1 MPPELLQ
8 YAVFGLLYYLQAEHC
23 IKGVK
28 HYLHALWF
36 SVQTAATIGYGGD
49 LSPDPYCSVTNALV
63 TCQVIISLL
72 TDYSMLGIVFTR
84 FANPSSRTSTI
95 RFSKQMAMTHQNGIW
110 RLTFRV
116 ANIRKHQ
123 ILRPE
128 IRILLLRFNSKHPDA
143 DDAGYLHQE
152 LQITSGGLTPS
163 KITWLGLPT
172 SMSHIVDA
180 DSPLSGMMP
189 ADMEQED
196 MEILVLLDGI
206 DATTSGVLQARCSY
220 QPADIQLN
228 EKFRPVV
235 RRASDGMLTV
245 NFAAFDLLSNTE
257 PETPA
262 DLEVGQASELV
273 ALAQGPSSTY
283 VPPAAESSWLSGN
296 SKSQSQIR
304 LQQLQALCAAIR
316 MDEDI
321 SDNIRSVCAALYE
334 NLSTADQE

>member
-1 MPPELLQ
+1 MLHVSNDHDVDPSWHDRIMQPELTFVLPVQIPKGRFCLVFFAIYLFQVTCMPVTVESLFQYTADVFESKAPCAVTPAVLQ
-8 YAVFGLLYYLQAEHC
+8 YAVFGFLYYLQAEHC

-84 FANPSSRTSTI
+84 FANPTSRTSTI
-95 RFSKQMAMTHQNGIW
+95 RFSKQMAMTHRNGIW
-110 RLTFRV
+110 QLTFRV

-163 KITWLGLPT
+163 KIAWLGLPT
-172 SMSHIVDA
+172 SMSHIIDA
-180 DSPLSGMMP
+180 DSPLAGMMP
-189 ADMEQED
+189 ADMEKED

-206 DATTSGVLQARCSY
+206 DATTSGVLQAR
-220 QPADIQLN
+220 
-228 EKFRPVV
+228 
-235 RRASDGMLTV
+235 
-245 NFAAFDLLSNTE
+245 
-257 PETPA
+257 
-262 DLEVGQASELV
+262 
-273 ALAQGPSSTY
+273 
-283 VPPAAESSWLSGN
+283 
-296 SKSQSQIR
+296 
-304 LQQLQALCAAIR
+304 
-316 MDEDI
+316 
-321 SDNIRSVCAALYE
+321 
-334 NLSTADQE
+334 

>member
-1 MPPELLQ
+1 MPCSHDSPFQIPSADTKGAILPGVLCDLPVSGDIRACDRTLSWHCPHAELLSQTAECLMPPELLQ

-206 DATTSGVLQARCSY
+206 DATTSGVLQAR
-220 QPADIQLN
+220 
-228 EKFRPVV
+228 
-235 RRASDGMLTV
+235 RALKESLHSRCIPTSKSH
-245 NFAAFDLLSNTE
+245 LWC
-257 PETPA
+257 
-262 DLEVGQASELV
+262 
-273 ALAQGPSSTY
+273 STY
-283 VPPAAESSWLSGN
+283 DSGFLS
-296 SKSQSQIR
+296 
-304 LQQLQALCAAIR
+304 
-316 MDEDI
+316 
-321 SDNIRSVCAALYE
+321 
-334 NLSTADQE
+334 